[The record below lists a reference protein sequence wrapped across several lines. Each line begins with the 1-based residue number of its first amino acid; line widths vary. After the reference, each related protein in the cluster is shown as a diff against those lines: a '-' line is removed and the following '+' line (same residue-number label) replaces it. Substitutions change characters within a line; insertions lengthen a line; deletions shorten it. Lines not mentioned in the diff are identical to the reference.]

1 MSKHA
6 TAAPGAG
13 KAPVWRPNPTFLAGA
28 VLIAVTAVLI
38 VVAVGNVIFVLARS
52 PQDTVYLLS
61 DAPPPDPDAPMQAPI
76 DTYTLHVSV
85 QALDEAKGLVT
96 LYVYGIRTCPTT
108 CPAAGIYLLA
118 LGGPAAERL
127 GLPPIETVVVA
138 PNTQEVSGT
147 VQLPVHTEPMLYP
160 FDKLELVL
168 GVLVQ
173 QARPDGTMAPI
184 TLVRGG
190 PATYLTLRSQLQGL
204 NMAEP
209 VPVEPASVRASIA
222 PSALLYVR
230 ALNFRRLLYLP
241 VLTVLVVGLLGAAAM
256 YSVRTLPVREL
267 IPGLSGLIL
276 GVWGSR
282 WMLTAGGPP
291 YVTTVDLLLA
301 GVILI
306 LLAGLLVRVTFEY
319 GKRRV
324 DGPAGEVSPKISRRS
339 LTAQHR
345 RHGAATGASYA
356 VAPAGATA
364 HQRGPRAPL
373 PGRRL
378 ANRRAA
384 RAKRKNVGDTSEG
397 ESARAHS

>member
-1 MSKHA
+1 MSKDA
-6 TAAPGAG
+6 TAAPGAR
-13 KAPVWRPNPTFLAGA
+13 KAPARGPNLVFLAGA
-28 VLIAVTAVLI
+28 ALIAVTAVLI

-61 DAPPPDPDAPMQAPI
+61 DALPPEPGAPTQAPL
-76 DTYTLHVSV
+76 DTYTLHVAV
-85 QALDEAKGLVT
+85 QALDEAKGLIT

-108 CPAAGIYLLA
+108 CPAAGIYLLV

-127 GLPPIETVVVA
+127 GLPPIETVAVS

-147 VQLPVHTEPMLYP
+147 VQLPVHTEPLLYP
-160 FDKLELVL
+160 FDGLELVL

-184 TLVRGG
+184 TLARGG

-204 NMAEP
+204 HMAEP
-209 VPVEPASVRASIA
+209 VPVDPASVRTSVD

-230 ALNFRRLLYLP
+230 ALNFRRALYLP

-276 GVWGSR
+276 GVWGIR

-324 DGPAGEVSPKISRRS
+324 DSDSVPKSVGELSGGRRR
-339 LTAQHR
+339 R
-345 RHGAATGASYA
+345 RHLAEFRQIAGRQKALRKATN
-356 VAPAGATA
+356 T
-364 HQRGPRAPL
+364 RW
-373 PGRRL
+373 
-378 ANRRAA
+378 NR
-384 RAKRKNVGDTSEG
+384 V
-397 ESARAHS
+397 